1 MAKKKKHD
9 EEEGNQ
15 ERWLLT
21 YADLITLLLGLFVI
35 LYSMSRVDLER
46 FKSMGEALRT
56 TFKGKPAMIMPKPGI
71 PPVGGGAGPYEDLVG
86 GTYPD
91 TSEAYLTLK
100 ISEVLEDMADMAG
113 GVSVEVEERG
123 VVVHLTESIMF
134 DLGKATLRPEAAKL
148 LKDVTPVLVRSGRPL
163 MIEGHTDNLPI
174 KTHEFPS
181 NWQLSATRAA
191 NVVHFLTTRTGVP
204 ENQISAA
211 AYADQRPV
219 APNET
224 EVGRQRNRRVDIVF
238 LKGRWKSPERTQTF
252 TENLSSKRQ
261 SGNN

>member
-1 MAKKKKHD
+1 MAKKKKH

-46 FKSMGEALRT
+46 YKSMGEALRT
-56 TFKGKPAMIMPKPGI
+56 AFKGKPALMMPKPGI
-71 PPVGGGAGPYEDLVG
+71 PPIGGGAGPYEDLEG
-86 GTYPD
+86 GIYPD

-113 GVSVEVEERG
+113 GVSIEVEERG

-134 DLGKATLRPEAAKL
+134 DLGKATLRPEALKL
-148 LKDVTPVLVRSGRPL
+148 LVDITPVLIRSGRPL

-174 KTHEFPS
+174 KTREFPS
-181 NWQLSATRAA
+181 NWQLSAARAA
-191 NVVHFLTTRTGVP
+191 NVVYFLTRRAGIP
-204 ENQISAA
+204 ESQISAA
-211 AYADQRPV
+211 AYADQKPV
-219 APNET
+219 ASNET
-224 EVGRQRNRRVDIVF
+224 EAGRQRNRRVDIVF

-252 TENLSSKRQ
+252 SENLSSQPQ
-261 SGNN
+261 SDHN

>member
-1 MAKKKKHD
+1 MQRIEELSRQLD
-9 EEEGNQ
+9 EFRDTKQLLEQRLKQ
-15 ERWLLT
+15 EIQ
-21 YADLITLLLGLFVI
+21 DKEV
-35 LYSMSRVDLER
+35 SLE
-46 FKSMGEALRT
+46 
-56 TFKGKPAMIMPKPGI
+56 
-71 PPVGGGAGPYEDLVG
+71 
-86 GTYPD
+86 
-91 TSEAYLTLK
+91 
-100 ISEVLEDMADMAG
+100 MAD
-113 GVSVEVEERG
+113 RG
-123 VVVHLTESIMF
+123 LIISFIADVLFDSGQAKIKREAISTLDKVVRILIENVPGNDI
-134 DLGKATLRPEAAKL
+134 G
-148 LKDVTPVLVRSGRPL
+148 
-163 MIEGHTDNLPI
+163 IEGHTDNLPI

-238 LKGRWKSPERTQTF
+238 LKGRWKSPERTSQTF
-252 TENLSSKRQ
+252 SENLSSKRQ